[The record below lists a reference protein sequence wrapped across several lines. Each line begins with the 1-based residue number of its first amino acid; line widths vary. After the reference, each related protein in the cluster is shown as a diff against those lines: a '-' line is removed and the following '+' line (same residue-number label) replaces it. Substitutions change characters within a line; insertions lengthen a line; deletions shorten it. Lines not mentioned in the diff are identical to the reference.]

1 MRLGLQI
8 ELFRDNKIKQPFVQ
22 SQTNQELSMLEFRE
36 PLYQKVTQWKLYSV
50 SPLYLISQNLTLIHN
65 TKKKKTTSKTCKK
78 CYTSQ
83 NSLVNP
89 VFSFIENYILQPTY
103 CSYYVDMIKLN

>member
-36 PLYQKVTQWKLYSV
+36 PLYQKVLQWN
-50 SPLYLISQNLTLIHN
+50 LISQNLTLIHN
-65 TKKKKTTSKTCKK
+65 TKKK
-78 CYTSQ
+78 
-83 NSLVNP
+83 NN
-89 VFSFIENYILQPTY
+89 
-103 CSYYVDMIKLN
+103 

>member
-22 SQTNQELSMLEFRE
+22 SQTNQELSLLEFRE

-50 SPLYLISQNLTLIHN
+50 SPQPNQWRPTLSHRI
-65 TKKKKTTSKTCKK
+65 
-78 CYTSQ
+78 
-83 NSLVNP
+83 
-89 VFSFIENYILQPTY
+89 
-103 CSYYVDMIKLN
+103 

>member
-1 MRLGLQI
+1 MRLRLQI

-22 SQTNQELSMLEFRE
+22 SQTNQELSMLEFRG

-65 TKKKKTTSKTCKK
+65 TKKK
-78 CYTSQ
+78 
-83 NSLVNP
+83 NN
-89 VFSFIENYILQPTY
+89 
-103 CSYYVDMIKLN
+103 

>member
-50 SPLYLISQNLTLIHN
+50 SPLSNQWRPYLTESNAN
-65 TKKKKTTSKTCKK
+65 T
-78 CYTSQ
+78 
-83 NSLVNP
+83 
-89 VFSFIENYILQPTY
+89 
-103 CSYYVDMIKLN
+103 

>member
-36 PLYQKVTQWKLYSV
+36 PLYQKVTQWKLYCFTSAKPV
-50 SPLYLISQNLTLIHN
+50 EAYLISQNLTLIHN
-65 TKKKKTTSKTCKK
+65 TKKK
-78 CYTSQ
+78 
-83 NSLVNP
+83 NN
-89 VFSFIENYILQPTY
+89 
-103 CSYYVDMIKLN
+103 

>member
-50 SPLYLISQNLTLIHN
+50 PVEAYLISQNLTLIHN
-65 TKKKKTTSKTCKK
+65 TKKKKTSKTCKK

-89 VFSFIENYILQPTY
+89 IFSLIENYILQPTY